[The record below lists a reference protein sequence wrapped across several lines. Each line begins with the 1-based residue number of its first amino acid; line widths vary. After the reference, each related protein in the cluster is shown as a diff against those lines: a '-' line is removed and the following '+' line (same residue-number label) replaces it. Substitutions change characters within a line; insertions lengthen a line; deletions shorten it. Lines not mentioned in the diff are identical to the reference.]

1 MLRVREIKLSFQDD
15 NENNL
20 KLSILKKL
28 RLPKNYNLTYK
39 VVRKSLDARKKPE
52 VYYVYEILCTLDK
65 KEEAAEEEIKQ
76 IKLEQDLLEDSYTN
90 FEMGENIE

>member
-39 VVRKSLDARKKPE
+39 VVRK
-52 VYYVYEILCTLDK
+52 
-65 KEEAAEEEIKQ
+65 
-76 IKLEQDLLEDSYTN
+76 
-90 FEMGENIE
+90 

>member
-1 MLRVREIKLSFQDD
+1 MLRVREIKLNFQDD

-20 KLSILKKL
+20 KLSIQKKL

-52 VYYVYEILCTLDK
+52 VYYVY
-65 KEEAAEEEIKQ
+65 
-76 IKLEQDLLEDSYTN
+76 
-90 FEMGENIE
+90 

>member
-65 KEEAAEEEIKQ
+65 KEEARLL
-76 IKLEQDLLEDSYTN
+76 KLKKIGILFVVQ
-90 FEMGENIE
+90 